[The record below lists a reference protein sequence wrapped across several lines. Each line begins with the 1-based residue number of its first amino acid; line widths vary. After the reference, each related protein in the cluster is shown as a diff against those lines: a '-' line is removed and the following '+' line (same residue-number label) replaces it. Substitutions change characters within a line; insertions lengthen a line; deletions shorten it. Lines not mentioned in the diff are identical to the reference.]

1 MQPETDGALIKRIR
15 EGDEDAFA
23 IFVDRH
29 KDSLIN
35 YLTHLTRSR
44 ERAEEVAQD
53 AFVRF
58 YGSASRCR
66 NEERLAPYL
75 FRIATNLVVTQVRR
89 EQTWR
94 RILPHLIALQPR
106 SAPPPDRPLLTEE
119 IQQKVTEALEE
130 LPIKFR
136 APLVLFE
143 IEEWSY
149 EEIARALGCRI
160 GTVKSR
166 ISRARALM
174 RAQLQS
180 WWIGGNHDGRRY
192 WQRHATP
199 AANNGVASLQV

>member
-1 MQPETDGALIKRIR
+1 MDDGALIKRIR
-15 EGDEDAFA
+15 DGDEDAFA

-29 KDSLIN
+29 KDSLVN

-58 YGSASRCR
+58 YRNASKCR
-66 NEERLAPYL
+66 DQERLTPYL
-75 FRIATNLVVTQVRR
+75 FRIATNLVVTQIRR
-89 EQTWR
+89 ER
-94 RILPHLIALQPR
+94 RWKSLLPRLIALQPR
-106 SAPPPDRPLLTEE
+106 SAPPADRPLLTEE
-119 IQQKVTEALEE
+119 IQRKVTEALEQ
-130 LPIKFR
+130 LPLKFR

-149 EEIARALGCRI
+149 DEISRAIGCRV

-174 RAQLQS
+174 RVQLES
-180 WWIGGNHDGRRY
+180 WWIGGNHDGRRN
-192 WQRHATP
+192 WQRHAT
-199 AANNGVASLQV
+199 AAADNGIASLQV

>member
-1 MQPETDGALIKRIR
+1 MDDGALIKRIR

-29 KDSLIN
+29 KDSLVN

-58 YGSASRCR
+58 YRNASKCR
-66 NEERLAPYL
+66 DQERLTPYL
-75 FRIATNLVVTQVRR
+75 FRIATNLVVTQIRR
-89 EQTWR
+89 DR
-94 RILPHLIALQPR
+94 RWKSILPRLIALQPR
-106 SAPPPDRPLLTEE
+106 SAPPADRPLLTEE
-119 IQQKVTEALEE
+119 IQRKVTEALEQ
-130 LPIKFR
+130 LPLKFR

-149 EEIARALGCRI
+149 DEISRAIGCRI

-174 RAQLQS
+174 RVQLES
-180 WWIGGNHDGRRY
+180 WWIGGNHDGRRN
-192 WQRHATP
+192 WQRHAT
-199 AANNGVASLQV
+199 AAADNGIASLQV

>member
-1 MQPETDGALIKRIR
+1 MDDGALIKRIR

-29 KDSLIN
+29 KDSLVN

-58 YGSASRCR
+58 YRNASKCR
-66 NEERLAPYL
+66 DQERLTPYL
-75 FRIATNLVVTQVRR
+75 FRIATNLVVTQIPRDRR
-89 EQTWR
+89 WKS
-94 RILPHLIALQPR
+94 ILPRLIALQPR
-106 SAPPPDRPLLTEE
+106 SAPPADRPLLTEE
-119 IQQKVTEALEE
+119 IQRKVTEALEQ
-130 LPIKFR
+130 LPLKFR

-149 EEIARALGCRI
+149 NEISRAIGCRI

-174 RAQLQS
+174 RVQLES
-180 WWIGGNHDGRRY
+180 WWIGGNHDGRRN
-192 WQRHATP
+192 WQRHAT
-199 AANNGVASLQV
+199 AAADNGIASLQV